1 MVNTLTKF
9 SISQQSSTFEGKK
22 NISSSIID
30 SNSLTKEVMQNLFEE
45 FQVQVKHFQHQQ
57 NIEIKNLVIERKIKN
72 SDMYKDEHPKKYTKH
87 CILRKIAI
95 SSPSMIVQIC
105 YAYPTKPSTSN
116 VEQGFSLLTLLLTKQ
131 RICLKPKNL
140 EKLMRLTLMRLMP
153 LGMGERRILLNK

>member
-1 MVNTLTKF
+1 MVNALTKF

-72 SDMYKDEHPKKYTKH
+72 SDMYKDEHPKKVYQALYFEKD
-87 CILRKIAI
+87 
-95 SSPSMIVQIC
+95 C
-105 YAYPTKPSTSN
+105 YPALPWLFKFAMLIPPN
-116 VEQGFSLLTLLLTKQ
+116 WVHQ
-131 RICLKPKNL
+131 
-140 EKLMRLTLMRLMP
+140 M
-153 LGMGERRILLNK
+153 LNKGFHYLHCY